1 MKKIF
6 SFIIILGLLFFI
18 FQFGVTMLKSSHVVN
33 YEINVGE
40 QSVKIIE
47 EYKKTKKDDYYFF
60 KVDIDGETFVF
71 DVDNKFNKQKHIIDD
86 FKIYKEK
93 ELTCLSPVYTKNNDD
108 AQIICSINGV
118 QTSYTTVKE
127 QYNMNEFVSTLE
139 NFNSDK
145 FESSNVKVM
154 LDKMNIYKDNVYE
167 DEYLVVYDYKELI
180 KISKNVREKIKFSNY
195 DIYHNEMG
203 RLIDKYYVLPNFEN
217 KPEYSGMLVIDIIN
231 KDKKI
236 IKFDDEI
243 STNLYVNGI
252 VDNKLY
258 FFDRSNFIQYEISP
272 KKTSYRIVG
281 NKTTNGQYFDGK
293 WSTKNIY
300 DFYNQNII
308 FNEELPVKD
317 NYLKAYE
324 TNKYYYY
331 YNSNNEFYKVYK
343 EELDN
348 PILLFKYDNIKEVIV
363 INDRVYFINE
373 NTIYRYDETGIK
385 ILVTN
390 NEFKYNYEN
399 IYGVYYKG

>member
-6 SFIIILGLLFFI
+6 NFIIVLGLLFFI
-18 FQFGVTMLKSSHVVN
+18 FQFGVTMLKSSHIVN

-60 KVDIDGETFVF
+60 EVDIDGETFVF

-127 QYNMNEFVSTLE
+127 QYDLNEFVSTLE

-154 LDKMNIYKDNVYE
+154 LDKMHIYKDNVYE

-217 KPEYSGMLVIDIIN
+217 KPEYSGMLVIDIID
-231 KDKKI
+231 KDKEI
-236 IKFDDEI
+236 VKFNDEI

-258 FFDRSNFIQYEISP
+258 FFDRSNFVQYEISP
-272 KKTSYRIVG
+272 NKKSYRIVG
-281 NKTTNGQYFDGK
+281 NKNTNGQYFDGK

-300 DFYNQNII
+300 DFYNQNVI
-308 FNEELPVKD
+308 FNEEYPVKD
-317 NYLKAYE
+317 NYVKAYE

-343 EELDN
+343 EKLGN
-348 PILLFKYDNIKEVIV
+348 PILLFKYDDIKEVTV
-363 INDRVYFINE
+363 INDHIYFINE

-385 ILVTN
+385 MLVTN

-399 IYGVYYKG
+399 IYGVYYK